1 MSLNSVYVLN
11 HTNHDSFCDMRNDIT
26 NLKTEKAAIHATAR
40 LHFFEVVI
48 KDQCQYSKRRH
59 IITYRR
65 RKINVN
71 GLSVA
76 LKFDN
81 RIGIRATGPT
91 VNLTIW
97 AHSTLRRWFE
107 TMKDIIVRS
116 LIGHCSSHQA
126 FVNEFAMDIDRGKGS
141 TFMWEAWLLILFF
154 STTIYIPK
162 HSVVRGTVILCL
174 PVFYLFTSNLF
185 RYLKIITHY
194 IHILRISLRFHL
206 IIVVFLKAAVV
217 SGVC

>member
-1 MSLNSVYVLN
+1 MSHHGHFVIISNGWMSLNSVYILN

-107 TMKDIIVRS
+107 TLKDLIVRS
-116 LIGHCSSHQA
+116 LIGHCCSHQA
-126 FVNEFAMDIDRGKGS
+126 FVDEFVMDIDRGKGS
-141 TFMWEAWLLILFF
+141 TFMWHGYLYCF
-154 STTIYIPK
+154 SIQQYIFQSIQPLEVL
-162 HSVVRGTVILCL
+162 SFYVSLC
-174 PVFYLFTSNLF
+174 FICSQA
-185 RYLKIITHY
+185 IC
-194 IHILRISLRFHL
+194 
-206 IIVVFLKAAVV
+206 
-217 SGVC
+217 SGIWRS